1 MPLLTRDDIVGGLR
15 DVIEHL
21 HAAGKPGTIQ
31 IVGGA
36 AIALAVDATRS
47 ATSDVDGPLTPESDL
62 AEAAAKVASAR
73 GRPADWLNSKAV
85 MFLPSGFG
93 HRGAEW
99 DTIYDEGGVLVQVG
113 SPRMLLAM
121 KLRAAE
127 RRLQRDAPDIAVL
140 LAATATR
147 SVEAA
152 EALLSDYFPGDEMSE
167 RVYKL
172 VEALCAQEQESPPP
186 PEPPALT

>member
-1 MPLLTRDDIVGGLR
+1 MALMTRDDIIGGLR

-21 HAAGKPGTIQ
+21 RAAGKPATIQ

-36 AIALAVDATRS
+36 AIALTIDATRS
-47 ATSDVDGPLTPESDL
+47 ATSDVDGPLTPENEL
-62 AEAAAKVASAR
+62 AEVAAKVASAR
-73 GRPADWLNSKAV
+73 GWPADWLNSKAAF
-85 MFLPSGFG
+85 FLPSGFG
-93 HRGAEW
+93 PRGAEW
-99 DTIYDEGGVLVQVG
+99 ETIYDQDSVLVQVG

-127 RRLQRDAPDIAVL
+127 RRLQRDAPDIAAL

-152 EALLSDYFPGDEMSE
+152 EVLLSDYFPGDEMSE

-172 VEALCAQEQESPPP
+172 VEALCALGEEPPSP
-186 PEPPALT
+186 PEPPVLA